1 MQIIQKMMQRKSI
14 VTKLNIICRKT
25 RDKETI
31 ASLMRALTMQV
42 IMKILKLKQQVTA
55 TTREKFHVPPE
66 NLRLS

>member
-1 MQIIQKMMQRKSI
+1 MMQRKSI

-25 RDKETI
+25 QDKETI

-42 IMKILKLKQQVTA
+42 IMKILNLRQQVTA
-55 TTREKFHVPPE
+55 TTRKKFHVPSE